1 MQPNDTA
8 GTSTDL
14 TKFRGS
20 FRNAGLVFAALGLA
34 AILAP
39 VIATLVIEQMVA
51 WLLLF
56 WGIAGLGF
64 AWSFR
69 NVLEWRIALVFF
81 IGVLI
86 TGLVFVFFPS
96 RGVSFITGI
105 IVIVLFLEGVLSI
118 WLGLKLRGQLPNWLW
133 VIASGACAFLLG
145 AIILVQWP
153 TSSTWLL
160 GFLTGLNFLST
171 GVSMVMLSIVQGK
184 QA

>member
-1 MQPNDTA
+1 MQTNNETGTA
-8 GTSTDL
+8 NEIM
-14 TKFRGS
+14 KFRGS

-56 WGIAGLGF
+56 WGVAGLAF

-69 NVLEWRIALVFF
+69 TVLEWRIALVFF

-86 TGLVFVFFPS
+86 TGLIFVFFPS
-96 RGVSFITGI
+96 RGVSFLTGI
-105 IVIVLFLEGVLSI
+105 IVIVLFLEGLLSI
-118 WLGLKLRGQLPNWLW
+118 WLGLKLRGQLPNWRW
-133 VIASGACAFLLG
+133 VIASGACALLLG

-171 GVSMVMLSIVQGK
+171 GISMFMLSIVQGK
-184 QA
+184 QT